1 MNDETVLVSDA
12 ESVRTIT
19 INRPFRRNALDPHTA
34 CRLRDI
40 LTETRERKEIR
51 VVVLTGAG
59 GAFCS
64 GADLRDGMAAGEKDL
79 LGLAFNPV
87 IRLIRELPKPVI
99 AAVDGPATGYGC
111 SLALACDIRLASER
125 ARFSLIFVK
134 VGLMVDGGASYLL
147 PRLIGLRALE
157 YALTG
162 DFIEAR
168 QAEAMGLVNHTY
180 PAEELLQ
187 RAGDLAKRLA
197 QQAPLAL
204 AATKAAVHFAERSD
218 LDAALEWERRGQLEL
233 LGTEDVREGILAFL
247 EKRAPVYQGR

>member
-1 MNDETVLVSDA
+1 MNGETLLVSDA
-12 ESVRTIT
+12 DRVRTIT
-19 INRPFRRNALDPHTA
+19 INRPFRRNALDPNTA
-34 CRLRDI
+34 CRLRD
-40 LTETRERKEIR
+40 LLAETGERKEIR

-64 GADLRDGMAAGEKDL
+64 GVDLRDGMAAGEKDL

-87 IRLIRELPKPVI
+87 VRSIREMPKPVI

-125 ARFSLIFVK
+125 ARFSLIFIK

-168 QAEAMGLVNHTY
+168 QAETMGLVNHVY
-180 PAEELLQ
+180 PTEEFPEC
-187 RAGDLAKRLA
+187 AGDLAKRLA

-247 EKRAPVYQGR
+247 EKRAPLYQGR